1 MHVTT
6 TKEAVQDVAIIT
18 ATLLI
23 HSTLVVA
30 LLDSSSTHT
39 FIAKTFIDKIRLFV
53 EDLRNDFVVSTP
65 LKLCTLPVS
74 VQGVSLWLSSSTF
87 F

>member
-1 MHVTT
+1 MYLAT

-39 FIAKTFIDKIRLFV
+39 FIAKTFIDKIGLFV
-53 EDLRNDFVVSTP
+53 EDLGNDFVVSTP
-65 LKLCTLPVS
+65 LKVVHSTSECAR
-74 VQGVSLWLSSSTF
+74 GVVVI
-87 F
+87 